1 MKFTV
6 KVTDFRAFRRNT
18 LRGFAT
24 VRVDELQL
32 TIHDIAV
39 HQHDS
44 GARWVGLPSKPLVDS
59 GGNIKRTTDGKI
71 EYVRLFTFDARA
83 VSDAFSAAVI
93 TALLD
98 YDQKAFDREG
108 V

>member
-24 VRVDELQL
+24 VHVDELQL
-32 TIHDIAV
+32 TLHDIAI

-44 GARWVGLPSKPLVDS
+44 GARWLGLPAKPVVDAS
-59 GGNIKRTTDGKI
+59 GNIKRTTDGKI

-93 TALLD
+93 AALLD
-98 YDQKAFDREG
+98 HDAKAFDREG